1 MDQRMSPAAMA
12 KSFGRLPLSLG
23 GGGGGS
29 EKNRPVLP
37 GLPAFPP
44 LDKEPEPTPRKR
56 RLGGASTVNQL
67 IDDNGTLPRRQITPK
82 FLEYK

>member
-23 GGGGGS
+23 GGGGGGP
-29 EKNRPVLP
+29 EKNRSVLP

-44 LDKEPEPTPRKR
+44 MEKEPEPTPRKR

-67 IDDNGTLPRRQITPK
+67 IDDNGNILSSFSLS
-82 FLEYK
+82 FLWQ